1 MIDSMSTV
9 IGGGTMELFQK
20 KKFLDSKFDSVVLE
34 SFRSLAKRE
43 FQKKI
48 GHMWP
53 QICGTTSLTHKIS
66 LFLIQALQYNIV
78 TANDMYCCLIKFDFD
93 FCSGG

>member
-1 MIDSMSTV
+1 MIDSMPTV
-9 IGGGTMELFQK
+9 IGAGTMELFQK
-20 KKFLDSKFDSVVLE
+20 KKFWIQSSIRLFWNLFEVLQ
-34 SFRSLAKRE
+34 SANFK
-43 FQKKI
+43 KKI

-93 FCSGG
+93 FCPGG